1 MSCGC
6 NSCPDCGSSN
16 TSLVPRMNGTEVTV
30 LSGLNNSS
38 GETKENPASSNHGL
52 YIVLGVAGILA
63 ALAYF
68 KADK

>member
-16 TSLVPRMNGTEVTV
+16 TNLVPRMNGTEVTV
-30 LSGLNNSS
+30 LSGLDDTKANS
-38 GETKENPASSNHGL
+38 KENPAPSNHGL
-52 YIVLGVAGILA
+52 YIVLGVAGLLA

>member
-1 MSCGC
+1 
-6 NSCPDCGSSN
+6 
-16 TSLVPRMNGTEVTV
+16 MNGTEVTV